1 MKDLITTSKSIASI
15 SFVIG
20 TVLFALQLYNTTS
33 FAFVYPG
40 ILFIIIAF
48 VINTICFLALGF
60 SLFNAKIKRTV
71 ILKTIG
77 MVVLNIPIAI
87 LYFYILIEFI

>member
-1 MKDLITTSKSIASI
+1 MKNLITASKSIAFI
-15 SFVIG
+15 SFIIG
-20 TVLFALQLYNTTS
+20 TILFALQMYNTTS

-48 VINTICFLALGF
+48 ILNTITFLALGF
-60 SLFNAKIKRTV
+60 SMLGSSTDKTE

-77 MVVLNIPIAI
+77 IVLLNIPIAFI
-87 LYFYILIEFI
+87 YFYILIEFI